1 MNENPSKSSFV
12 LTGTCWGE
20 ITYMY
25 ISFNRDR
32 IKNILLFSPIHFN
45 FFLKYVRVAAVLLT
59 WKVSTGFIRRYKNYK
74 QITFMRFIILFL
86 IKKWRDLFNVY
97 ECVLCVIENLISH
110 RLITKIRLCPGWFA
124 RKTFFSLW
132 KNWKKK

>member
-12 LTGTCWGE
+12 LTGTCRGE

-45 FFLKYVRVAAVLLT
+45 FFLKYVRVTAVLLT

-74 QITFMRFIILFL
+74 QITLLRFIILFS
-86 IKKWRDLFNVY
+86 IKKQGDLFNVFEY
-97 ECVLCVIENLISH
+97 VLSDNLISH
-110 RLITKIRLCPGWFA
+110 RFIKKIRLCPGWFA
-124 RKTFFSLW
+124 RRSFLFSLSL
-132 KNWKKK
+132 KK